1 MSRPTIFLAL
11 ILTSAAFAQYRGNPT
26 PVFQGFFGNVV
37 FPAGVSGMPGV
48 TRFVPNY
55 VFPAGNPPQLN
66 VPYSPQNSVRLGQ
79 QYASNRGFGGYGGFG
94 GTGGFGGSGFS
105 GYRGSGGSRGGTVA
119 IPYAVPVYI
128 GGYAGY
134 TGYYDGPPP
143 PDAGAPPA
151 PGGSGSNVIVVY
163 PSVVPGGPPPSGG
176 YGEAYGPPAAGP
188 APPAPASDQ
197 GNVAPLQAPTYLIA
211 FKDHSIY
218 SAVAY
223 WVEGDTLHYFTSG
236 SNHNQVSLSLI
247 DRDLTL
253 RLNQEAGNNMQ
264 LPNN

>member
-1 MSRPTIFLAL
+1 MGRPTIFLAL
-11 ILTSAAFAQYRGNPT
+11 IVTSATFAQYRGNPT

-48 TRFVPNY
+48 TRFVPNV

-66 VPYSPQNSVRLGQ
+66 VPFSAQNSVRLGQ
-79 QYASNRGFGGYGGFG
+79 QYASNRGFGGSGSFVGTGFG
-94 GTGGFGGSGFS
+94 GG
-105 GYRGSGGSRGGTVA
+105 RGSNRAAVA

-143 PDAGAPPA
+143 PDPGAAGAVGAAPA
-151 PGGSGSNVIVVY
+151 PGSSGSNVIVVY
-163 PSVVPGGPPPSGG
+163 PSVVPGGPPPSGA
-176 YGEAYGPPAAGP
+176 YGEAYGPPTAGAAP
-188 APPAPASDQ
+188 QSPASDQ
-197 GNVAPLQAPTYLIA
+197 GNPNPASAPTYLIA

-236 SNHNQVSLSLI
+236 SNHNQVSLSLV

>member
-1 MSRPTIFLAL
+1 MRRPAIFLAL
-11 ILTSAAFAQYRGNPT
+11 IFTTAAVGQYRGNPT

-37 FPAGVSGMPGV
+37 FPGGVSGMPGV
-48 TRFVPNY
+48 TRFIPNVVY
-55 VFPAGNPPQLN
+55 PAGNPPQLN
-66 VPYSPQNSVRLGQ
+66 VPYSAQNSVRLGQ
-79 QYASNRGFGGYGGFG
+79 QYASNRGFATPVYGRTHGGFRA
-94 GTGGFGGSGFS
+94 GS
-105 GYRGSGGSRGGTVA
+105 VAA

-134 TGYYDGPPP
+134 TGYYDSPPP
-143 PDAGAPPA
+143 PDVAGAPA
-151 PGGSGSNVIVVY
+151 PGGSSPNVVVVY
-163 PSVVPGGPPPSGG
+163 PAVVPGGAPPPSGG
-176 YGEAYGPPAAGP
+176 YGEAYAPPTGAGP
-188 APPAPASDQ
+188 SQPAPASEQ
-197 GNVAPLQAPTYLIA
+197 GNANPAPTYLIA
-211 FKDHSIY
+211 FKDHTIY

-236 SNHNQVSLSLI
+236 SNHNQVSLSLV